1 MGKVKRTWKFYTL
14 FLLYLLGIAA
24 AGYFVLWDEIEKIRE
39 LIPEAK
45 RVGKDNCYD
54 NPFLNVQIWT
64 KEGHFHPF
72 YQMQEVVEYFDC
84 LQTKEALEEVRFFY
98 ISYNIGCVAAA
109 MGVVVFLL
117 AMSGNRVKW
126 GIELIILPLLV
137 GSGEGVFIYYLA
149 GQFIEDGIGGLTEI
163 YCQLCS
169 SVGLIFWALFA
180 ICLLICIYGIL
191 KCCCTC
197 SKDRQKGRNVGTI
210 RDDMSRDRHFRVA
223 ESEMQAQRNREKD
236 FF

>member
-1 MGKVKRTWKFYTL
+1 MGKGKRTWKFFTL

-24 AGYFVLWDEIEKIRE
+24 AVYFVLWDEIEKIRE
-39 LIPEAK
+39 LIPEEK

-72 YQMQEVVEYFDC
+72 YQMREVAEYFDC

-98 ISYNIGCVAAA
+98 ISYNIGCVTAA

-117 AMSGNRVKW
+117 VLAGYPVKW
-126 GIELIILPLLV
+126 GIELILLPLLV
-137 GSGEGVFIYYLA
+137 GCGEGLFIYYLA
-149 GQFIEDGIGGLTEI
+149 GLFIEDGIGGLTEV

-169 SVGLIFWALFA
+169 AVGLIFWALFA
-180 ICLLICIYGIL
+180 ICLLLCIYGIL

-197 SKDRQKGRNVGTI
+197 SKDRQQGKNVGTI
-210 RDDMSRDRHFRVA
+210 RDEMIRDRHFRLA
-223 ESEMQAQRNREKD
+223 ESEMQSQRNREKD